1 MTKSIC
7 VRRVVSTV
15 VALLLLATGT
25 GTVLGADA
33 RETLLRDLWT
43 MNGKQNIES
52 ELAYVRKAGI
62 GDLILQGE
70 IDSTAMARSFE
81 PLKQAEAA
89 DKIRDS
95 GVVLENGELAVTWF
109 YEAVLKYVAEGEI
122 TLHLYESAAAAA
134 NPQSSS
140 SRLLAMSV
148 ALTNMASASRV
159 PLLVPNDD
167 DVLPPDP
174 AALAKLRKDMEASR
188 SALSREPYWY
198 NLMAEIMI
206 IQRANPADVMAIVQQ
221 GLAAFPDNTRLVVL
235 ASNRFL
241 PRWGGDAK
249 RLADYFDWVST
260 LPALGNRPDM
270 YARVYW
276 NALSLQYKLTL
287 FKVVEKD
294 WARMEPALQKLVAA
308 YPTTENVNIAAL
320 MACLGG
326 DRAMTRAFLHHEMFK
341 PYGQIWKDPDALP
354 LCFSWAG

>member
-1 MTKSIC
+1 MIANTWLKCI
-7 VRRVVSTV
+7 VATV
-15 VALLLLATGT
+15 AALLLLATGT
-25 GTVLGADA
+25 GTALGADA
-33 RETLLRDLWT
+33 RETLLRDLMT
-43 MNGKQNIES
+43 MNGKKNVEA

-62 GDLILQGE
+62 LDSVLQGE
-70 IDSTAMARSFE
+70 IDATAMARSFE
-81 PLKQAEAA
+81 PSKQAAAA
-89 DKIRDS
+89 DTIRDS
-95 GVVLENGELAVTWF
+95 GVVMANGEMAVTWF
-109 YEAVLKYVAEGEI
+109 YEAVQKFIAEGQL
-122 TLHLYESAAAAA
+122 TLHLYETAAVNDAA
-134 NPQSSS
+134 PTS

-159 PLLVPNDD
+159 PLLVATDD

-174 AALAKLRKDMEASR
+174 AALTKLRKDMEASR

-206 IQRANPADVMAIVQQ
+206 IQRANPADVMAIVQE

-260 LPALGNRPDM
+260 LPALRNRPDM
-270 YARVYW
+270 YARIYW

-287 FKVVEKD
+287 FKVAEKD
-294 WARMEPALQKLVAA
+294 WTRMEPALQKLVAA

-326 DRAMTRAFLHHEMFK
+326 DRAMTRTFLHHEKFN
-341 PYGQIWKDPDALP
+341 PYGQIWTDPDALP
-354 LCFSWAG
+354 LCWSWAG